1 MHLNDNSKWD
11 IKLNI
16 VSIVGKSGAGKTTL
30 IEKLISNLKAKGY
43 IVGTVKHAHRG
54 FIMDKE
60 GKDSWRHRNAGSD
73 ATLVIAPGSIALV
86 KDEELDVIE
95 EIQVYLSDMDIVL
108 VEGFKKQN
116 LSKIEIFRLNAGYKE
131 PLCMNDNNLDAFV
144 TDSDYNPDVLKFG
157 LEEIDAITQFI
168 EKQYLRI

>member
-1 MHLNDNSKWD
+1 M
-11 IKLNI
+11 KLNI

-30 IEKLISNLKAKGY
+30 IEKLILSLKEKGY

-54 FIMDKE
+54 FIMDKK

-73 ATLVIAPGSIALV
+73 ATLVIAPGAIALV

-116 LSKIEIFRLNAGYKE
+116 LPKIEIFRLDGGHKE
-131 PLCMNDNNLDAFV
+131 PLCMDDDNLDAFV
-144 TDSDYNPDVLKFG
+144 TDSDHNPDVLKFG
-157 LEEIDAITQFI
+157 LEEIDALTQFI